1 MKNFD
6 LKQYLTEN
14 TLMQELAVE
23 RALLQNYFYEF
34 LKGFENNLDGKEN
47 IMNNEL
53 ALELQK
59 HLDKYDAVDNIK
71 DLPNIVRNDAE
82 EFDKLFTILAQT
94 YTFPTKV
101 SNMTDRFITFLD
113 RKVN

>member
-1 MKNFD
+1 MENFD

-14 TLMQELAVE
+14 TLMKELAVE

-34 LKGFENNLDGKEN
+34 LKGFESDLSGRESEL
-47 IMNNEL
+47 NNEL

-59 HLDKYDAVDNIK
+59 HLEKYDAVDNIK

-82 EFDKLFTILAQT
+82 EFDKLFALLAHS
-94 YTFPTKV
+94 YTFPTSV

-113 RKVN
+113 RKVA